1 MSGLRL
7 YLHAAR
13 VARPRQ
19 VLARAVRPIRRRRFP
34 RAGASSFCPIE
45 PAAELWRSRAFER
58 AELDPAGAGMRLY
71 AFHQQ
76 YGEDVLEAARSGEPA
91 LALARIESWIAA
103 HPPESGD
110 AWHPYVASTRAGN
123 WIAALTLEPTLAPGH
138 VTESLARQLAYV
150 AANVEDDILG
160 NHVIR
165 NARALVLGGVAL
177 GSGRLAERGLRLLRR
192 ELPEQIL
199 PDGGHY
205 ERSPVY
211 HSIVLRDLLEVETA
225 TGEPFLRPVLER
237 MERFAAALARPDGVP
252 ALFNDG
258 AVELAP
264 RLELPEVAEHVAVF
278 PDTGYVVAREAGL
291 WLAFDCG
298 LFAPEFLPAH
308 AHADA
313 LSFQLWLD
321 GAPVVVDPGAWTYEA
336 GQERDLLRGTR
347 AHATVTVDSR
357 NQFELWGAFRSG
369 RLPRVELLEA
379 SEQDAA
385 GRVSW
390 AGGVVHRRRISWDS
404 DAIVV
409 RDVVVGPG
417 SHAVES
423 RLPVA
428 AGAEAR
434 ILGDVEVETAPRSE
448 RLFSRRE
455 GNVLVR
461 RSQGQLPLELEWRIR
476 R

>member
-1 MSGLRL
+1 MTGLRL

-19 VLARAVRPIRRRRFP
+19 LLARAVRPVRRRRFP
-34 RAGASSFCPIE
+34 RAGAASFRPIE

-58 AELDPAGAGMRLY
+58 TELDPVGTGTRLY

-76 YGEDVLEAARSGEPA
+76 YGEDVLEAARAAEPA
-91 LALARIESWIAA
+91 LALDRLEAWIAA
-103 HPPESGD
+103 HPPEPGD
-110 AWHPYVASTRAGN
+110 AWHPYVTSTRAGN
-123 WIAALTLEPTLAPGH
+123 WIAALTLEPTLATGA
-138 VTESLARQLAYV
+138 VAASLARQLAHV
-150 AANVEDDILG
+150 AVNVEDDILG

-177 GSGRLAERGLRLLRR
+177 GSGRLTEQGLRVLRR
-192 ELPEQIL
+192 ELPEQVL

-211 HSIVLRDLLEVETA
+211 HSIVMRDLLEVEAA
-225 TGEPFLRPVLER
+225 TGERFLRPVLER
-237 MERFAAALARPDGVP
+237 MQRFAAALARPDGVP

-258 AVELAP
+258 SVELAP
-264 RLELPEVAEHVAVF
+264 RLELPPAPEGIAVS
-278 PDTGYVVAREAGL
+278 PDTGYVVARQGGL

-298 LFAPEFLPAH
+298 PVAPAFLPAH

-321 GAPVVVDPGAWTYEA
+321 GAPVVIDPGAWTYEA
-336 GQERDLLRGTR
+336 GPERDLLRGTR
-347 AHATVTVDSR
+347 AHATVSVDSGD
-357 NQFELWGAFRSG
+357 QFELWGAFRSG
-369 RLPRVELLEA
+369 RLPRVELLEV
-379 SEQDAA
+379 SEQGAS
-385 GRVSW
+385 GLVSW
-390 AGGVVHRRRISWDS
+390 AGGVVHRRHIGWGP

-409 RDVVVGPG
+409 RDVVAGPG

-423 RLPVA
+423 SLPVA
-428 AGAEAR
+428 SGAEAR
-434 ILGDVEVETAPRSE
+434 VAGEFEVETAPRSE
-448 RLFSRRE
+448 KLFRRE
-455 GNVLVR
+455 EGSVLVR